1 MFKKRIGVSQRITK
15 KIEYDEVVNSLDVN
29 WVNLLTRLE
38 ILCVPLPLMPADSVK
53 KMWKELKLDGLILS
67 GGNTLANYADENDK
81 PENISI
87 ERDLFE
93 NALLEEAVLNEVPI
107 LGVCRGMQ
115 VINVFFD
122 GKLNKIKGHAGTRH
136 QLITEELNNG
146 FHFPSEVNSF
156 HNFSI
161 PRKCLGKNLLPL
173 AYDNE
178 DNIEAFYNQKK
189 KIIGIMWHP
198 EREVDSVDSDCKL
211 IKNHF
216 QL

>member
-1 MFKKRIGVSQRITK
+1 MGKFTNK
-15 KIEYDEVVNSLDVN
+15 
-29 WVNLLTRLE
+29 TRN
-38 ILCVPLPLMPADSVK
+38 LCVPLPLLPVDSVK

-136 QLITEELNNG
+136 QLISEELNND
-146 FHFPSEVNSF
+146 FEFPSEVNSF

-161 PRKCLGKNLLPL
+161 PRKYLGKNLIPL
-173 AYDNE
+173 AHDNE
-178 DNIEAFYNQKK
+178 DNIEAFCNPKK
-189 KIIGIMWHP
+189 KKDYRNNVASRARSRFGG
-198 EREVDSVDSDCKL
+198 
-211 IKNHF
+211 
-216 QL
+216 